1 MKTNYLNFLYQKNIM
16 KSTIITTILFFCICS
31 LSHAQNVGIGE
42 IVPASKLAVKGS
54 LSVGSGYS
62 TTAAPTDGVIIQG
75 QVGIAQNTSI
85 NSNLKLA
92 VNGSMYAANLVTIIP
107 LYAGYGGPPTVS
119 SSSSTQFSYCQAG
132 LVPTTFRPDGYIQ
145 VQLVVYYTTSATT
158 NQFQLDANNSS
169 GQIYPITC
177 SGCGTGT
184 WTYSYVGGP
193 TVAISPWVDWNA
205 GTSAYQIH
213 LEGFTG
219 GSGTISV
226 YNAYLQVR
234 PKNN

>member
-1 MKTNYLNFLYQKNIM
+1 M
-16 KSTIITTILFFCICS
+16 KSIIIIFSTLLITLTS
-31 LSHAQNVGIGE
+31 RSQNVGIGE
-42 IVPASKLAVKGS
+42 VVPANKLAVKGNIS
-54 LSVGSGYS
+54 IGSGYS
-62 TTAAPTDGVIIQG
+62 TTAAPANGAIIQG
-75 QVGIAQNTSI
+75 QVGIGQSSSI
-85 NSNLKLA
+85 NSNLQLA
-92 VNGSMYAANLVTIIP
+92 VNGNMYANNLVTIIP
-107 LYAGYGGPPTVS
+107 IYAGYGGPPTVS
-119 SSSSTQFSYCQAG
+119 SSSSTQFAYCQSS
-132 LVPTTFRPDGYIQ
+132 LIPTTFRADGYIQ

-158 NQFQLDANNSS
+158 NQFQLDANNGS
-169 GQIYPITC
+169 GQVYPITC